1 MKPDTLCHSCV
12 LIICLS
18 KGLAFNY
25 SSFVLVIQAFTPQVL
40 RAEKKPLPEQTP
52 KSGSEEEEEFEAD
65 EDVEAISSEAT
76 QVEESEAVATEVSE
90 ESLEVVSEE
99 EVEVGSEDETEVE
112 GGYVAVF
119 E

>member
-1 MKPDTLCHSCV
+1 M
-12 LIICLS
+12 
-18 KGLAFNY
+18 
-25 SSFVLVIQAFTPQVL
+25 
-40 RAEKKPLPEQTP
+40 
-52 KSGSEEEEEFEAD
+52 
-65 EDVEAISSEAT
+65 
-76 QVEESEAVATEVSE
+76 SE